1 VRYRG
6 RIGTVFDVSVL
17 NSQKAKAAIRDVANK
32 RYGTARALY
41 HLTLRRSDLGD
52 PILIYTVGKVGSRS
66 VVSAL
71 RASELARPVHHV
83 HWLTDTK
90 LADASRGYREG
101 ARRYRGTDKSRRFL
115 QRFIW
120 LGEFLNHEIAQ
131 ADRVW
136 TVVTLVR
143 DPVARNVS
151 SFFQNI
157 GRFYDFWPM
166 DELEHRDTDDV
177 ARELVDLFLES
188 YPTNSTLISDDGD
201 PLVWFDEELKAVF
214 DVDVYAG
221 SFPAKVGFRTYSSAT
236 ANVLLIRVEDLD
248 RVASHAFGSFL
259 GASGVTVERRNDSLS
274 KPYSAVY
281 RRFRELLVMPED
293 YLDRLYT
300 SRYATHFYTEAE
312 TAAFRDRW

>member
-1 VRYRG
+1 M
-6 RIGTVFDVSVL
+6 
-17 NSQKAKAAIRDVANK
+17 NSQKAKAALRDVANK
-32 RYGTARALY
+32 RYGTARARY
-41 HLTLRRSDLGD
+41 RLTLRRSDFGD

-66 VVSAL
+66 VVDAL
-71 RASELARPVHHV
+71 RASELARSVHHV

-90 LADASRGYREG
+90 LADASRRYREG
-101 ARRYRGTDKSRRFL
+101 ARRYRGTDKSRRFF
-115 QRFIW
+115 QRHVW
-120 LGEFLNHEIAQ
+120 LGEFLSHEIAQ

-151 SFFQNI
+151 SFFQNLDS
-157 GRFYDFWPM
+157 FFDFWPL

-177 ARELVDLFLES
+177 ARELIDLFLES
-188 YPTNSTLISDDGD
+188 YPTNSPLIAGDGD

-214 DVDVYAG
+214 DVDVYAR
-221 SFPAKVGFRTYSSAT
+221 SFPAEVGFRTYSSAT

-248 RVASHAFGSFL
+248 RVASDALGSFL
-259 GASGVTVERRNDSLS
+259 GVSGVTVGRRNDSLG

-281 RRFRELLVMPED
+281 RRFKELLIMPED

-312 TAAFRDRW
+312 TAMFRARW